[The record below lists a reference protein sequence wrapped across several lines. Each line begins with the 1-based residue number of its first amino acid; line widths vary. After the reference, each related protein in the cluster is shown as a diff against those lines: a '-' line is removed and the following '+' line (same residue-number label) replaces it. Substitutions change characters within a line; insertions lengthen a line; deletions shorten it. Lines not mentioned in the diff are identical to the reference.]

1 MSQYYMEH
9 GKRYTPEYEKPGRTK
24 QSFKDSCD
32 VNKIVKKAQK
42 TGTISH
48 LNKHQATYGDLSG
61 FDFTEAQMQLAKAG
75 EIFDDLPSEI
85 RREFDNSP
93 AKFFEFAN
101 DVKNV
106 DKLGELLPA
115 IAEPGNF
122 FPSPNKTAATEA
134 RRAAE
139 TSENEAEVAA
149 TSPEVKTPP
158 KAAKE
163 PVGDKTSTS
172 T

>member
-1 MSQYYMEH
+1 MLH
-9 GKRYTPEYEKPGRTK
+9 GKPYTPEYEKPGRTK

-32 VNKIVKKAQK
+32 VNKILKKAQK

-61 FDFTEAQMQLAKAG
+61 FDFFEAQTKLAQAG

-101 DVKNV
+101 DAENV
-106 DKLGELLPA
+106 DKLADLLPE

-122 FPSPNKTAATEA
+122 FPSPTKTAATEA
-134 RRAAE
+134 ARDANPLKAE
-139 TSENEAEVAA
+139 PGDPKPAEPVKTADKPAESLKKA
-149 TSPEVKTPP
+149 TSKT
-158 KAAKE
+158 K
-163 PVGDKTSTS
+163 
-172 T
+172 

>member
-32 VNKIVKKAQK
+32 VNKILKKAQK

-101 DVKNV
+101 DVDNV

-122 FPSPNKTAATEA
+122 FPSPTKTAATEA
-134 RRAAE
+134 AKDAVTGESTKDVQPTEKTDKTADKPAE
-139 TSENEAEVAA
+139 SLKKA
-149 TSPEVKTPP
+149 TSKT
-158 KAAKE
+158 K
-163 PVGDKTSTS
+163 
-172 T
+172 

>member
-1 MSQYYMEH
+1 MEH
-9 GKRYTPEYEKPGRTK
+9 GKPYTPEYEKPGRTK

-32 VNKIVKKAQK
+32 VNKILKKAQK

-61 FDFTEAQMQLAKAG
+61 FDFTEAQIQLAKAG

-101 DVKNV
+101 DVDNV
-106 DKLGELLPA
+106 EKLGDLLPA

-122 FPSPNKTAATEA
+122 FPSPTKTAATQAA
-134 RRAAE
+134 RDANPLKAE
-139 TSENEAEVAA
+139 PGDPIPEEPVKTADKPAESLKKA
-149 TSPEVKTPP
+149 TSKT
-158 KAAKE
+158 K
-163 PVGDKTSTS
+163 
-172 T
+172 

>member
-1 MSQYYMEH
+1 MEH
-9 GKRYTPEYEKPGRTK
+9 GKPYTPEYEKPGRTK
-24 QSFKDSCD
+24 QSFKESCD
-32 VNKIVKKAQK
+32 VNKILKKAQK

-101 DVKNV
+101 DVENV
-106 DKLGELLPA
+106 EKLGELLPA

-122 FPSPNKTAATEA
+122 FPSPTKTAATEA
-134 RRAAE
+134 ARNAVTGE
-139 TSENEAEVAA
+139 STKDVQPTEK
-149 TSPEVKTPP
+149 PVKTADKPAESLK
-158 KAAKE
+158 KAE
-163 PVGDKTSTS
+163 SKTK
-172 T
+172 

>member
-1 MSQYYMEH
+1 MENEKYYVP
-9 GKRYTPEYEKPGRTK
+9 KYEKPGRTK

-32 VNKIVKKAQK
+32 VNRILKKAQK

-101 DVKNV
+101 DAQNV
-106 DKLGELLPA
+106 EKLGELLPA

-122 FPSPNKTAATEA
+122 FPSPTKTAATEA
-134 RRAAE
+134 ARDAVTGESTKDVQPTEKTVKTADKPAE
-139 TSENEAEVAA
+139 SLKKA
-149 TSPEVKTPP
+149 TSKT
-158 KAAKE
+158 K
-163 PVGDKTSTS
+163 
-172 T
+172 